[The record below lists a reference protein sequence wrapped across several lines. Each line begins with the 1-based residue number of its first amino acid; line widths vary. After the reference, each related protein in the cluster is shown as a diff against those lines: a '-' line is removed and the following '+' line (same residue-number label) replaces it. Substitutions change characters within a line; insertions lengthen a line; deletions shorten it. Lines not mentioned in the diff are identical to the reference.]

1 MQRGSCVCV
10 EATGAVSK
18 ESPATYNTSSS
29 ESSSESSL
37 ELVSRSVSDLSS
49 SSSSSSPSSSS
60 SSRTWRCRWFH
71 SAGTW
76 KPGGCGPGQELM
88 AHVGLTVPGE
98 DVMLPAHLLDGLMYV
113 DLTIGVHEKDH
124 PLVLHG
130 KDHPLALAQPR
141 PKRSPHPHRQRRGCL
156 ASKSSREGGT
166 TAWTTPFT
174 LAYFTNPAKAK
185 MDFCPLPAGGC
196 GISPNL

>member
-1 MQRGSCVCV
+1 MAHKLGARRRPECVARWMQRGSCVCV

-37 ELVSRSVSDLSS
+37 ELVSRSVSELSS
-49 SSSSSSPSSSS
+49 SSSSSSS
-60 SSRTWRCRWFH
+60 SSRTWCCRWFH

-76 KPGGCGPGQELM
+76 KPGGCGPGQELNQW
-88 AHVGLTVPGE
+88 V
-98 DVMLPAHLLDGLMYV
+98 
-113 DLTIGVHEKDH
+113 
-124 PLVLHG
+124 
-130 KDHPLALAQPR
+130 ALAQPR

-166 TAWTTPFT
+166 TVWTTPFT
-174 LAYFTNPAKAK
+174 LAYFTNPGKAK